1 MNWLKYADKEN
12 WHEAA
17 QILPRMNEE
26 EFAQLTTD
34 ISTNGFNPQFPIV
47 LYKDKVLDGINRILA
62 CKKANVKPEFTQYAG
77 DSPVT
82 FVITANINRRH
93 LSKSQSAV
101 CAVEAIPL
109 FEKETL
115 AKQAKAAKPLY
126 GTDKTAVTLLQK
138 KSNVTPSE
146 STDKNEKAA
155 AAYAGKMFSVSRSYV
170 AAAKALPI
178 SLQAEVK
185 AGKKTV
191 NEAKKEVKKVKA
203 KAAAKKAATDATGT
217 ATLYHEGYDTFLKR
231 FEDKSI
237 DLLLTDPPFSTDV
250 DDIKSF
256 AKWLPK
262 ALAKVNATGRAFV
275 FIGAYPEELQ
285 AYLNTALPTQVLVWA
300 YNNTIGATPKKDHM
314 QNWQACLYFRNEK
327 APDWNEDQIT
337 NLFAAQTV
345 NAPDGRQGEGKY
357 HSWEKPMPLIKN
369 IISRST
375 KAGGVVIDPFA
386 GSGTHLLAAK
396 LLGRTAFGC
405 DVDKKAVKIS
415 VDRGVALGE

>member
-126 GTDKTAVTLLQK
+126 GTDKTAVTLAQK
-138 KSNVTPSE
+138 NANVTPSE
-146 STDKNEKAA
+146 STDKHEIL
-155 AAYAGKMFSVSRSYV
+155 SRGQS
-170 AAAKALPI
+170 
-178 SLQAEVK
+178 
-185 AGKKTV
+185 
-191 NEAKKEVKKVKA
+191 
-203 KAAAKKAATDATGT
+203 
-217 ATLYHEGYDTFLKR
+217 R
-231 FEDKSI
+231 KS
-237 DLLLTDPPFSTDV
+237 P
-250 DDIKSF
+250 
-256 AKWLPK
+256 A
-262 ALAKVNATGRAFV
+262 
-275 FIGAYPEELQ
+275 
-285 AYLNTALPTQVLVWA
+285 
-300 YNNTIGATPKKDHM
+300 
-314 QNWQACLYFRNEK
+314 
-327 APDWNEDQIT
+327 
-337 NLFAAQTV
+337 
-345 NAPDGRQGEGKY
+345 
-357 HSWEKPMPLIKN
+357 
-369 IISRST
+369 
-375 KAGGVVIDPFA
+375 
-386 GSGTHLLAAK
+386 
-396 LLGRTAFGC
+396 
-405 DVDKKAVKIS
+405 
-415 VDRGVALGE
+415 